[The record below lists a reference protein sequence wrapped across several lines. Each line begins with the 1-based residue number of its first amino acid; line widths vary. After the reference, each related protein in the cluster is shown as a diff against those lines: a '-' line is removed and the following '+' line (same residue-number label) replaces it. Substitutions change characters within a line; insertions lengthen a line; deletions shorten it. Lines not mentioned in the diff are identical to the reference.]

1 MKAST
6 KGRAVKTIDFT
17 RGNMAKNV
25 ACFALPLL
33 CANLVQLLY
42 SATDA
47 LFAGNVEGTAGIA
60 AIGASSL
67 AVMCMVSFLSG
78 FSVGSNVLVASKH
91 GAKDEE
97 GLRRVFGT
105 SILLALLLGALFCVV
120 GIACSDAL
128 VGLMAVPESV
138 HDDALSYLRIYFLA
152 LPFVALYDNVASCL
166 RGMGDSR
173 TPLYAQIIGGIINVA
188 LDAVALLV
196 LSLGIDGVA
205 WATFFSQ
212 GIAFLFAFLRARSML
227 KVRPAI
233 RSAMRPAADL
243 AMRQA
248 QELELQLAPRLA
260 TGAGIKPAARPST
273 QSATR
278 PATQLAVRPV
288 TQPATRPAAQS
299 AVQPAAKPA
308 APPAGQSAAQPAAK
322 PTIQSAVQPAAKP
335 TVQSSVQPATCLDKA
350 LICMDFA
357 IAKEI
362 FAVGFPVAI
371 QALCV
376 TLSNTLIQVAI
387 NATGETNVAAFTAYF
402 KIETLIYAPLVALG
416 QTATVLA
423 AQNVGAKYHWRV
435 HRGVRCCIAF
445 GAVFAVVV
453 AAVLLVFR
461 SSVVALFD
469 QNAEVVAA
477 GGLVVLISFPFYW
490 IYAFIEVYAGVCR
503 GIGRAKEATLIT
515 LFCFVAMRLMLLL
528 LVQHCGFGLA
538 GIAAIYPLTW
548 LIAAFFLG
556 FYYYVFA
563 HKELHPTPHGGCRE

>member
-1 MKAST
+1 
-6 KGRAVKTIDFT
+6 
-17 RGNMAKNV
+17 MAKNV
-25 ACFALPLL
+25 VCFALPLL

-78 FSVGSNVLVASKH
+78 FSVGSNVLVASKR

-105 SILLALLLGALFCVV
+105 SILLALLSGALFCVA
-120 GIACSDAL
+120 GIVCSDAL

-152 LPFVALYDNVASCL
+152 LPFIALYDNVTSCL

-196 LSLGIDGVA
+196 LDLGIDGVA

-227 KVRPAI
+227 KIRPVTQ
-233 RSAMRPAADL
+233 SAMRPAADF

-248 QELELQLAPRLA
+248 QEPELQLAPQLV
-260 TGAGIKPAARPST
+260 TGAGTKPAASLST
-273 QSATR
+273 QSATSS
-278 PATQLAVRPV
+278 AAQLAARPV
-288 TQPATRPAAQS
+288 TQPATRPAAQPAARPAAPS
-299 AVQPAAKPA
+299 AAKPA
-308 APPAGQSAAQPAAK
+308 APPAARL
-322 PTIQSAVQPAAKP
+322 AVQPAAKP

-435 HRGVRCCIAF
+435 PPRGSLLHRVRC
-445 GAVFAVVV
+445 G
-453 AAVLLVFR
+453 
-461 SSVVALFD
+461 
-469 QNAEVVAA
+469 
-477 GGLVVLISFPFYW
+477 
-490 IYAFIEVYAGVCR
+490 
-503 GIGRAKEATLIT
+503 
-515 LFCFVAMRLMLLL
+515 FCS
-528 LVQHCGFGLA
+528 C
-538 GIAAIYPLTW
+538 
-548 LIAAFFLG
+548 
-556 FYYYVFA
+556 
-563 HKELHPTPHGGCRE
+563 GGCRASCFPLFGHGVIRSEC

>member
-1 MKAST
+1 
-6 KGRAVKTIDFT
+6 
-17 RGNMAKNV
+17 MAKNV

-78 FSVGSNVLVASKH
+78 FSVGSNVLVASKR

-105 SILLALLLGALFCVV
+105 SILLALLSGALFCVA
-120 GIACSDAL
+120 GIVCSDAL

-152 LPFVALYDNVASCL
+152 LPFIALYDNVASCL

-173 TPLYAQIIGGIINVA
+173 TPLYAQIIGGIINIA

-196 LSLGIDGVA
+196 LDLGIDGVA

-227 KVRPAI
+227 KIRPVTQ
-233 RSAMRPAADL
+233 SAMRPAADL

-248 QELELQLAPRLA
+248 QEPELQLAPQLV
-260 TGAGIKPAARPST
+260 TGAGTK
-273 QSATR
+273 
-278 PATQLAVRPV
+278 
-288 TQPATRPAAQS
+288 
-299 AVQPAAKPA
+299 
-308 APPAGQSAAQPAAK
+308 
-322 PTIQSAVQPAAKP
+322 PAAKP
-335 TVQSSVQPATCLDKA
+335 TVQSAVQPAAPSAAKPAALPAARLAVRPAAKPAVQLAACLDKA

-435 HRGVRCCIAF
+435 HREVRCCIAF

-563 HKELHPTPHGGCRE
+563 HKELHPAPHGGCRE

>member
-1 MKAST
+1 M
-6 KGRAVKTIDFT
+6 VKTIDFT

-67 AVMCMVSFLSG
+67 AVTCVVSFLSG
-78 FSVGSNVLVASKH
+78 FSVGSNVLVASKR

-105 SILLALLLGALFCVV
+105 SVLLALLLGVLFCVV
-120 GIACSDAL
+120 GIACSDVL
-128 VGLMAVPESV
+128 VRLMAVPESV
-138 HDDALSYLRIYFLA
+138 HDRALSYLRIYFLA
-152 LPFVALYDNVASCL
+152 L
-166 RGMGDSR
+166 
-173 TPLYAQIIGGIINVA
+173 
-188 LDAVALLV
+188 LV
-196 LSLGIDGVA
+196 LGLGIDGVA

-212 GIAFLFAFLRARSML
+212 GIAFLFAFLRAKSML
-227 KVRPAI
+227 KVRSVIQPTTGL
-233 RSAMRPAADL
+233 AADL
-243 AMRQA
+243 AMRPA
-248 QELELQLAPRLA
+248 QEAESQLMPRSAMGTVTESAMRPARLA
-260 TGAGIKPAARPST
+260 TRPVTRLATRQEASPATKPAARPEVPP
-273 QSATR
+273 ATR
-278 PATQLAVRPV
+278 PATRPV
-288 TQPATRPAAQS
+288 IQS
-299 AVQPAAKPA
+299 VAKPA
-308 APPAGQSAAQPAAK
+308 VRLG
-322 PTIQSAVQPAAKP
+322 
-335 TVQSSVQPATCLDKA
+335 KA
-350 LICMDFA
+350 LTYMDFV

-362 FAVGFPVAI
+362 FTVGFPVAI

-376 TLSNTLIQVAI
+376 TLSNMVIQVAI

-402 KIETLIYAPLVALG
+402 KIEMLIYAPLVALG
-416 QTATVLA
+416 QTTTVLA

-445 GAVFAVVV
+445 GATFAVVS

-461 SSVVALFD
+461 FPVVALFD
-469 QNAEVVAA
+469 QNVEVVAA
-477 GGLVVLISFPFYW
+477 GGLVMLVSFPFYW

-515 LFCFVAMRLMLLL
+515 LLCFVVMRLILLL
-528 LVQHCGFGLA
+528 LVQHCGFGLV

-548 LIAAFFLG
+548 LLAAFFLG
-556 FYYYVFA
+556 FYYYAFA
-563 HKELHPTPHGGCRE
+563 HKELHPATHGGCRE

>member
-1 MKAST
+1 
-6 KGRAVKTIDFT
+6 
-17 RGNMAKNV
+17 MAKNV

-42 SATDA
+42 SATDV

-78 FSVGSNVLVASKH
+78 FSVGSNVLVASKR

-105 SILLALLLGALFCVV
+105 SILLALLSGALFCVA
-120 GIACSDAL
+120 GIVCSDAL

-152 LPFVALYDNVASCL
+152 LPFIALYDNVASCL

-173 TPLYAQIIGGIINVA
+173 TPLYAQIIGGIINIA

-196 LSLGIDGVA
+196 LDLGIDGVA

-227 KVRPAI
+227 KIRPVTQ
-233 RSAMRPAADL
+233 SAMRPAADL

-248 QELELQLAPRLA
+248 QEPELQLAPQLV
-260 TGAGIKPAARPST
+260 TGAGTKPAASLST
-273 QSATR
+273 QSATSS
-278 PATQLAVRPV
+278 AAQLAARPV
-288 TQPATRPAAQS
+288 TQPATRPAAPP
-299 AVQPAAKPA
+299 AAQPAARPAAPSAAKPA
-308 APPAGQSAAQPAAK
+308 APPAARL
-322 PTIQSAVQPAAKP
+322 AVQPAAKP

-548 LIAAFFLG
+548 LIGAFFLG

-563 HKELHPTPHGGCRE
+563 HKELHPAPHGGCRE

>member
-1 MKAST
+1 M
-6 KGRAVKTIDFT
+6 VKTIDFT

-67 AVMCMVSFLSG
+67 AVTCVVSFLSG
-78 FSVGSNVLVASKH
+78 FSVGSNVLVASKR

-105 SILLALLLGALFCVV
+105 SVLLALLLGVLFCVV
-120 GIACSDAL
+120 GIACSDVL
-128 VGLMAVPESV
+128 VRLMAVPESV
-138 HDDALSYLRIYFLA
+138 HDRALSYLRIYFLA
-152 LPFVALYDNVASCL
+152 LPFIALYDNVASCL
-166 RGMGDSR
+166 RGIGDSQ
-173 TPLYAQIIGGIINVA
+173 TPLYAQIVGGIVNVI

-196 LSLGIDGVA
+196 LGLGIDGVA

-212 GIAFLFAFLRARSML
+212 GIAFLFAFLRAKSML
-227 KVRPAI
+227 KVRSVIQPTTGL
-233 RSAMRPAADL
+233 AADL
-243 AMRQA
+243 AMRPA
-248 QELELQLAPRLA
+248 QEAESQLMPRSA
-260 TGAGIKPAARPST
+260 TGTVTESAMRPA
-273 QSATR
+273 QLATR
-278 PATQLAVRPV
+278 PVI
-288 TQPATRPAAQS
+288 QS
-299 AVQPAAKPA
+299 AAKPA
-308 APPAGQSAAQPAAK
+308 VRLG
-322 PTIQSAVQPAAKP
+322 
-335 TVQSSVQPATCLDKA
+335 KA
-350 LICMDFA
+350 LTCMDFV

-362 FAVGFPVAI
+362 FTVGFPVAI

-376 TLSNTLIQVAI
+376 TLSNMVIQVAI

-402 KIETLIYAPLVALG
+402 KIEMLIYAPLVALG
-416 QTATVLA
+416 QTTTVLA

-445 GAVFAVVV
+445 GATFAVVS

-461 SSVVALFD
+461 FSVVALFD
-469 QNAEVVAA
+469 QNVEVVAA
-477 GGLVVLISFPFYW
+477 GGLVMLVSFPFYW

-515 LFCFVAMRLMLLL
+515 LLCFVVMRLILLL
-528 LVQHCGFGLA
+528 LVQHCGFGLV

-548 LIAAFFLG
+548 LLAAFFLG
-556 FYYYVFA
+556 FYYYAFA
-563 HKELHPTPHGGCRE
+563 HKELHPATHGGCRE

>member
-1 MKAST
+1 M
-6 KGRAVKTIDFT
+6 VKTIDFT

-25 ACFALPLL
+25 VCFALPLL

-67 AVMCMVSFLSG
+67 AVTCVVSFLSG
-78 FSVGSNVLVASKH
+78 FSVGSNVLVASKR

-105 SILLALLLGALFCVV
+105 SVLLALLLGVLFCIV
-120 GIACSDAL
+120 GIACSDVL
-128 VGLMAVPESV
+128 VRLMAVPESV
-138 HDDALSYLRIYFLA
+138 HDRALSYLRIYFLA
-152 LPFVALYDNVASCL
+152 LPFIALYDNVASCL
-166 RGMGDSR
+166 RGIGDSQ
-173 TPLYAQIIGGIINVA
+173 TPLYAQIVGGIVNVI

-196 LSLGIDGVA
+196 LGLGIDGVA

-212 GIAFLFAFLRARSML
+212 GIAFLFAFLRAKSML
-227 KVRPAI
+227 KVCSVIQPTTGL
-233 RSAMRPAADL
+233 AADL
-243 AMRQA
+243 AMRPA
-248 QELELQLAPRLA
+248 QEAESQLMPRSA
-260 TGAGIKPAARPST
+260 TGTVTESAMRPA
-273 QSATR
+273 QLATR
-278 PATQLAVRPV
+278 PVI
-288 TQPATRPAAQS
+288 QS
-299 AVQPAAKPA
+299 AAKPA
-308 APPAGQSAAQPAAK
+308 VRLG
-322 PTIQSAVQPAAKP
+322 
-335 TVQSSVQPATCLDKA
+335 KA
-350 LICMDFA
+350 LICMDFV

-362 FAVGFPVAI
+362 FTVGFPVAI

-376 TLSNTLIQVAI
+376 TLSNMVIQVAI

-402 KIETLIYAPLVALG
+402 KIEMLIYAPLVALG
-416 QTATVLA
+416 QTTTVLA

-445 GAVFAVVV
+445 GATFAVVS

-461 SSVVALFD
+461 FSVVALFD
-469 QNAEVVAA
+469 QNVEVVAA
-477 GGLVVLISFPFYW
+477 GGLVMLVSFPFYW

-515 LFCFVAMRLMLLL
+515 LLCFVVMRLILLL
-528 LVQHCGFGLA
+528 LVQHCGFGLV

-548 LIAAFFLG
+548 LLAAFFLG
-556 FYYYVFA
+556 FYYYAFA
-563 HKELHPTPHGGCRE
+563 HKELHPATHGGCRE

>member
-1 MKAST
+1 
-6 KGRAVKTIDFT
+6 
-17 RGNMAKNV
+17 MAKNV

-47 LFAGNVEGTAGIA
+47 LFAGNVEGTAGIT

-67 AVMCMVSFLSG
+67 AVTCVVSFLSG

-105 SILLALLLGALFCVV
+105 SLLLALLLGALFCVA
-120 GIACSDAL
+120 GIVCSDVL
-128 VGLMAVPESV
+128 MGLMAVPESV
-138 HDDALSYLRIYFLA
+138 HDRALSYLRIYFLA
-152 LPFVALYDNVASCL
+152 LPFIALYDNVASCL
-166 RGMGDSR
+166 RGIGDSR
-173 TPLYAQIIGGIINVA
+173 TPLYAQIVGGIVNVI

-196 LSLGIDGVA
+196 LDLGIDGVA

-212 GIAFLFAFLRARSML
+212 GIAFLFAFLRAKSML
-227 KVRPAI
+227 KVRPVI

-248 QELELQLAPRLA
+248 QEPELQLAPQLV
-260 TGAGIKPAARPST
+260 TGAGTKPAASLST

-278 PATQLAVRPV
+278 SAAQLAARPV
-288 TQPATRPAAQS
+288 TQPATRPAAPP
-299 AVQPAAKPA
+299 AAQPAARPAAPSAAKPA
-308 APPAGQSAAQPAAK
+308 APPAARL
-322 PTIQSAVQPAAKP
+322 AVQPAAKP

-563 HKELHPTPHGGCRE
+563 HKELHPAPHGGCRE

>member
-1 MKAST
+1 
-6 KGRAVKTIDFT
+6 
-17 RGNMAKNV
+17 MAKNV

-67 AVMCMVSFLSG
+67 AVTCVVSFLSG
-78 FSVGSNVLVASKH
+78 FSVGSNVLVASKR

-105 SILLALLLGALFCVV
+105 SVLLALLLGVLFCVV
-120 GIACSDAL
+120 GIACSDVL

-138 HDDALSYLRIYFLA
+138 HDRALSYLRIYFLA
-152 LPFVALYDNVASCL
+152 LPFIALYDNVASCL
-166 RGMGDSR
+166 RGIGDSQ
-173 TPLYAQIIGGIINVA
+173 TPLYAQIVGGIVNVI

-196 LSLGIDGVA
+196 LGLGIDGVA

-212 GIAFLFAFLRARSML
+212 GIAFLFAFLRAKSML
-227 KVRPAI
+227 KVRSVIQPTTGL
-233 RSAMRPAADL
+233 AADL
-243 AMRQA
+243 AMRPA
-248 QELELQLAPRLA
+248 QEAESQLMPRSATGTVTESAMRPAQLA
-260 TGAGIKPAARPST
+260 T
-273 QSATR
+273 
-278 PATQLAVRPV
+278 RPV
-288 TQPATRPAAQS
+288 TQLATRPVIQS
-299 AVQPAAKPA
+299 AAKPA
-308 APPAGQSAAQPAAK
+308 VRLG
-322 PTIQSAVQPAAKP
+322 
-335 TVQSSVQPATCLDKA
+335 KA
-350 LICMDFA
+350 LTCMDFV

-362 FAVGFPVAI
+362 FTVGFPVAI

-376 TLSNTLIQVAI
+376 TLSNMVIQVAI

-402 KIETLIYAPLVALG
+402 KIEMLIYAPLVALG
-416 QTATVLA
+416 QTTTVLA

-445 GAVFAVVV
+445 GATFAVVS
-453 AAVLLVFR
+453 AAVLLAFR
-461 SSVVALFD
+461 FSVVALFD
-469 QNAEVVAA
+469 QNVEVVAA
-477 GGLVVLISFPFYW
+477 GGLVMLVSFPFYW

-515 LFCFVAMRLMLLL
+515 LLCFVVMRLILLL
-528 LVQHCGFGLA
+528 LVQHCGFGLV

-548 LIAAFFLG
+548 LLAAFFLG
-556 FYYYVFA
+556 FYYYAFA
-563 HKELHPTPHGGCRE
+563 HKELHPATHGGCRE

>member
-1 MKAST
+1 
-6 KGRAVKTIDFT
+6 
-17 RGNMAKNV
+17 MAKNV

-78 FSVGSNVLVASKH
+78 FSVGSNVLVASKR

-105 SILLALLLGALFCVV
+105 SVLLALLLGALFCVA
-120 GIACSDAL
+120 GIVCSDAL

-227 KVRPAI
+227 KVRPVI

-248 QELELQLAPRLA
+248 QEPELQLAPQLV
-260 TGAGIKPAARPST
+260 TGAGTKPAASLST
-273 QSATR
+273 QSATSS
-278 PATQLAVRPV
+278 AAQLAARPV
-288 TQPATRPAAQS
+288 TQPATRPAAPP
-299 AVQPAAKPA
+299 AVQPAARPAAPSAAKPA
-308 APPAGQSAAQPAAK
+308 APLAARL
-322 PTIQSAVQPAAKP
+322 AVQPAAKP

-538 GIAAIYPLTW
+538 GIAAIYPPTW

-563 HKELHPTPHGGCRE
+563 HKELHPAPHGGCRE

>member
-1 MKAST
+1 
-6 KGRAVKTIDFT
+6 
-17 RGNMAKNV
+17 MAKNV

-67 AVMCMVSFLSG
+67 AVTCVVSFLSG

-105 SILLALLLGALFCVV
+105 SLLLALLLGALFCVA
-120 GIACSDAL
+120 GIVCSDVL
-128 VGLMAVPESV
+128 MGLMAVPESV
-138 HDDALSYLRIYFLA
+138 HDRALSYLRIYFLA
-152 LPFVALYDNVASCL
+152 LPFIALYDNVASCL

-188 LDAVALLV
+188 LDAVALLI

-227 KVRPAI
+227 KVRPVI

-248 QELELQLAPRLA
+248 QEPELQLAPQLV
-260 TGAGIKPAARPST
+260 TGAGTKPAASLST
-273 QSATR
+273 QSATSS
-278 PATQLAVRPV
+278 AAQLAARPV
-288 TQPATRPAAQS
+288 T
-299 AVQPAAKPA
+299 
-308 APPAGQSAAQPAAK
+308 
-322 PTIQSAVQPAAKP
+322 QPAAKP

-563 HKELHPTPHGGCRE
+563 HKELHPAPHGGCRE

>member
-1 MKAST
+1 
-6 KGRAVKTIDFT
+6 
-17 RGNMAKNV
+17 MAKNV

-67 AVMCMVSFLSG
+67 AVTCVVSFLSG

-105 SILLALLLGALFCVV
+105 SVFLALLMGALFCVV
-120 GIACSDAL
+120 GIVCSDAL

-138 HDDALSYLRIYFLA
+138 HDRALSYLRIYFLA
-152 LPFVALYDNVASCL
+152 LPFIALYDNVASCL
-166 RGMGDSR
+166 RGIGDSR
-173 TPLYAQIIGGIINVA
+173 TPLYAQIVGGIVNVT

-196 LSLGIDGVA
+196 LGLGIDGVA

-212 GIAFLFAFLRARSML
+212 GVAFLFAFLRAKSML
-227 KVRPAI
+227 KG
-233 RSAMRPAADL
+233 RSAIQPTTGLAADL
-243 AMRQA
+243 AMRPS
-248 QELELQLAPRLA
+248 QESESQLTSRSA
-260 TGAGIKPAARPST
+260 TGAAAQPETGPAN
-273 QSATR
+273 
-278 PATQLAVRPV
+278 
-288 TQPATRPAAQS
+288 QPATRPANQLATEPEAQPATGPVAQLATRPVTQS
-299 AVQPAAKPA
+299 AARP
-308 APPAGQSAAQPAAK
+308 AAQPAAR
-322 PTIQSAVQPAAKP
+322 
-335 TVQSSVQPATCLDKA
+335 LGKA

-362 FAVGFPVAI
+362 FTVGFPVAI

-376 TLSNTLIQVAI
+376 TLSNMLIQVAI

-416 QTATVLA
+416 QTTTVLA

-435 HRGVRCCIAF
+435 HRGVRCCIAL
-445 GAVFAVVV
+445 GVAFAVV
-453 AAVLLVFR
+453 AAIAFLAFR
-461 SSVVALFD
+461 FSVVTLFD

-477 GGLVVLISFPFYW
+477 GGLVVLVSFPFYW
-490 IYAFIEVYAGVCR
+490 IYTFIEVYAGVCR
-503 GIGRAKEATLIT
+503 GIGKAKEATLIT

-528 LVQHCGFGLA
+528 LVQHCGLGLV

-548 LIAAFFLG
+548 LFAAFFLG
-556 FYYYVFA
+556 FYYYAFA
-563 HKELHPTPHGGCRE
+563 HKELHPAPHGGCRE

>member
-1 MKAST
+1 M
-6 KGRAVKTIDFT
+6 VKTIDFT

-67 AVMCMVSFLSG
+67 AVTCVVSFLSG
-78 FSVGSNVLVASKH
+78 FSVGSNVLVASKR

-105 SILLALLLGALFCVV
+105 SVLLALLLGVLFCVV
-120 GIACSDAL
+120 GIACSDVL
-128 VGLMAVPESV
+128 VRLMAVPESV
-138 HDDALSYLRIYFLA
+138 HDRALSYLRIYFLA
-152 LPFVALYDNVASCL
+152 LPFIALYDNVASCL
-166 RGMGDSR
+166 RGIGDSQ
-173 TPLYAQIIGGIINVA
+173 TPLYAQIVGGIVNVI

-196 LSLGIDGVA
+196 LGLGIDGVA

-212 GIAFLFAFLRARSML
+212 GIAFLFAFLRAKSML
-227 KVRPAI
+227 KVRPVI
-233 RSAMRPAADL
+233 RSAMRPAADFT
-243 AMRQA
+243 MRQA
-248 QELELQLAPRLA
+248 QEPESQLAPRLV
-260 TGAGIKPAARPST
+260 TGAGTKPATSPST

-278 PATQLAVRPV
+278 PAAQLAARPV
-288 TQPATRPAAQS
+288 TQPA
-299 AVQPAAKPA
+299 AKPA
-308 APPAGQSAAQPAAK
+308 VPPAAQSAAQPAAK
-322 PTIQSAVQPAAKP
+322 PTVQSA
-335 TVQSSVQPATCLDKA
+335 VQPATCLDKA
-350 LICMDFA
+350 LIYMDFA

-376 TLSNTLIQVAI
+376 TLSNMLIQVVI

-435 HRGVRCCIAF
+435 HRGVRCCIAC
-445 GAVFAVVV
+445 GAVFAVVA

-477 GGLVVLISFPFYW
+477 GGMVVLISFPFYW

-503 GIGRAKEATLIT
+503 SIGRAKEATLIT
-515 LFCFVAMRLMLLL
+515 LFCFVVMRLMLLL

-563 HKELHPTPHGGCRE
+563 HKELHPAPHGGCRE

>member
-1 MKAST
+1 
-6 KGRAVKTIDFT
+6 
-17 RGNMAKNV
+17 MAKNV

-67 AVMCMVSFLSG
+67 AVTCVVSFLSG

-105 SILLALLLGALFCVV
+105 SVLLALLLGSLFCVV
-120 GIACSDAL
+120 GIVCSDAL

-138 HDDALSYLRIYFLA
+138 HDRALSYLRIYFLA
-152 LPFVALYDNVASCL
+152 LPFIALYDNVASCL
-166 RGMGDSR
+166 RGIGDSR
-173 TPLYAQIIGGIINVA
+173 TPLYAQIVGGIVNVT

-196 LSLGIDGVA
+196 LGLGIDGVA

-212 GIAFLFAFLRARSML
+212 GVAFLFAFLRAKSML
-227 KVRPAI
+227 KG
-233 RSAMRPAADL
+233 RSAIQPTTGLAADL
-243 AMRQA
+243 AMRPS
-248 QELELQLAPRLA
+248 QESESQLTSRSA
-260 TGAGIKPAARPST
+260 TGAAAQPET
-273 QSATR
+273 MPATR
-278 PATQLAVRPV
+278 PAT
-288 TQPATRPAAQS
+288 
-299 AVQPAAKPA
+299 KP
-308 APPAGQSAAQPAAK
+308 AAQPAAR
-322 PTIQSAVQPAAKP
+322 
-335 TVQSSVQPATCLDKA
+335 LGKA

-362 FAVGFPVAI
+362 FTVGFPVAI

-376 TLSNTLIQVAI
+376 TLSNMLIQVAI

-402 KIETLIYAPLVALG
+402 KIETFIYAPLVALG
-416 QTATVLA
+416 QTTTVLA
-423 AQNVGAKYHWRV
+423 AQNVGAKYHWQV
-435 HRGVRCCIAF
+435 HRGVRCCIAL
-445 GAVFAVVV
+445 GVAFAVV
-453 AAVLLVFR
+453 AAVALLAFR
-461 SSVVALFD
+461 FSVVALFD

-477 GGLVVLISFPFYW
+477 GGLVVLVSFPFYW
-490 IYAFIEVYAGVCR
+490 IYTFIEVYAGVCR
-503 GIGRAKEATLIT
+503 GIGKAKEATLIT

-528 LVQHCGFGLA
+528 LVQHCGLGLV

-548 LIAAFFLG
+548 LFAAFFLG
-556 FYYYVFA
+556 FYYYAFA
-563 HKELHPTPHGGCRE
+563 HKELHPAPHGGCRE

>member
-1 MKAST
+1 MT
-6 KGRAVKTIDFT
+6 
-17 RGNMAKNV
+17 KNV

-42 SATDA
+42 SAADA

-67 AVMCMVSFLSG
+67 AVTCMVSFLSG
-78 FSVGSNVLVASKH
+78 FSVGSNVLVASKR
-91 GAKDEE
+91 GARDEE

-105 SILLALLLGALFCVV
+105 SVLLALLLGALFCVA
-120 GIACSDAL
+120 GIVCSDAL

-166 RGMGDSR
+166 RGIGDSR

-196 LSLGIDGVA
+196 LDLGIDGVA
-205 WATFFSQ
+205 WATFLSQ

-227 KVRPAI
+227 KLRPAI
-233 RSAMRPAADL
+233 QP
-243 AMRQA
+243 
-248 QELELQLAPRLA
+248 APRLEAQPAPRPA
-260 TGAGIKPAARPST
+260 TQPATS
-273 QSATR
+273 
-278 PATQLAVRPV
+278 PATQLAPC
-288 TQPATRPAAQS
+288 S
-299 AVQPAAKPA
+299 
-308 APPAGQSAAQPAAK
+308 G
-322 PTIQSAVQPAAKP
+322 
-335 TVQSSVQPATCLDKA
+335 KA

-362 FAVGFPVAI
+362 FVVGFPVAI

-387 NATGETNVAAFTAYF
+387 NAAGETNVAAFTAYF

-435 HRGVRCCIAF
+435 HRGVRCCIAC
-445 GAVFAVVV
+445 GAAFAVVA

-461 SSVVALFD
+461 SSAVALFD

-477 GGLVVLISFPFYW
+477 GGLVMLISFPFYW

-515 LFCFVAMRLMLLL
+515 LFCFVAMRLVLLL
-528 LVQHCGFGLA
+528 LVQHCGLA
-538 GIAAIYPLTW
+538 LEGIAAIYPLTW
-548 LIAAFFLG
+548 LLAAFFLG

-563 HKELHPTPHGGCRE
+563 HKELHPAPH

>member
-1 MKAST
+1 
-6 KGRAVKTIDFT
+6 
-17 RGNMAKNV
+17 MAKNV

-67 AVMCMVSFLSG
+67 AVTCVVSFLSG

-105 SILLALLLGALFCVV
+105 SVFLALLMGALFCVV
-120 GIACSDAL
+120 GIVCSDAL

-138 HDDALSYLRIYFLA
+138 HDRALSYLRIYFLA
-152 LPFVALYDNVASCL
+152 LPFIALYDNVASCL
-166 RGMGDSR
+166 RGIGDSR
-173 TPLYAQIIGGIINVA
+173 TPLYAQIVGGIVNVT

-196 LSLGIDGVA
+196 LGLGIDGVA

-212 GIAFLFAFLRARSML
+212 GVAFLFAFLRAKSML
-227 KVRPAI
+227 KG
-233 RSAMRPAADL
+233 RSAIQPTTGLAADL
-243 AMRQA
+243 ATLTA
-248 QELELQLAPRLA
+248 QESESRLTSRSA
-260 TGAGIKPAARPST
+260 TGAAAQPETGPAN
-273 QSATR
+273 
-278 PATQLAVRPV
+278 
-288 TQPATRPAAQS
+288 QPATRPAAQLATRS
-299 AVQPAAKPA
+299 VTQSAAKPA
-308 APPAGQSAAQPAAK
+308 AQPAAR
-322 PTIQSAVQPAAKP
+322 
-335 TVQSSVQPATCLDKA
+335 LGKA

-362 FAVGFPVAI
+362 FTVGFPVAI

-376 TLSNTLIQVAI
+376 TLSNMLIQVAI

-416 QTATVLA
+416 QTTTVLA

-435 HRGVRCCIAF
+435 HRGVRCCIAL
-445 GAVFAVVV
+445 GVAFAVV
-453 AAVLLVFR
+453 AAVALLAFR
-461 SSVVALFD
+461 FSVVALFD

-477 GGLVVLISFPFYW
+477 GGLVMSVSFPFYW

-503 GIGRAKEATLIT
+503 GIGKAKEATLIT

-528 LVQHCGFGLA
+528 LVQHCGLGLV

-548 LIAAFFLG
+548 LFAAFFLG
-556 FYYYVFA
+556 FYYYAFA
-563 HKELHPTPHGGCRE
+563 HKELHPAPHGGC

>member
-1 MKAST
+1 
-6 KGRAVKTIDFT
+6 
-17 RGNMAKNV
+17 
-25 ACFALPLL
+25 
-33 CANLVQLLY
+33 
-42 SATDA
+42 
-47 LFAGNVEGTAGIA
+47 
-60 AIGASSL
+60 
-67 AVMCMVSFLSG
+67 
-78 FSVGSNVLVASKH
+78 
-91 GAKDEE
+91 
-97 GLRRVFGT
+97 
-105 SILLALLLGALFCVV
+105 
-120 GIACSDAL
+120 
-128 VGLMAVPESV
+128 MAVPESV

-173 TPLYAQIIGGIINVA
+173 TPLYAQIIGGIINVV

-227 KVRPAI
+227 KVCPVI
-233 RSAMRPAADL
+233 RSAMRPAADFT
-243 AMRQA
+243 MRQA
-248 QELELQLAPRLA
+248 QEPESQLAPRLV
-260 TGAGIKPAARPST
+260 TGAGTKPATSPST

-278 PATQLAVRPV
+278 PAAQLAARPV
-288 TQPATRPAAQS
+288 T
-299 AVQPAAKPA
+299 
-308 APPAGQSAAQPAAK
+308 
-322 PTIQSAVQPAAKP
+322 QPAAKP
-335 TVQSSVQPATCLDKA
+335 TVQSAVQPATCLDKA
-350 LICMDFA
+350 LICVDFA
-357 IAKEI
+357 IAKEV

-387 NATGETNVAAFTAYF
+387 NATGETNVAAFTAYS

-435 HRGVRCCIAF
+435 HRGVRCCIAC
-445 GAVFAVVV
+445 GAVFAVVA

-461 SSVVALFD
+461 SSVVALLD

-477 GGLVVLISFPFYW
+477 GGMVVLISFPFYW
-490 IYAFIEVYAGVCR
+490 IYAFIEVYAGVCL

-563 HKELHPTPHGGCRE
+563 HKELHSAPHGGCRE

>member
-1 MKAST
+1 MT
-6 KGRAVKTIDFT
+6 
-17 RGNMAKNV
+17 KNV
-25 ACFALPLL
+25 ARFALPLL
-33 CANLVQLLY
+33 CANLVQLMY
-42 SATDA
+42 SAADA

-67 AVMCMVSFLSG
+67 AVTCMVSFLSG
-78 FSVGSNVLVASKH
+78 FSVGSNVLVASKR
-91 GAKDEE
+91 GARDEE
-97 GLRRVFGT
+97 GLRLVFGT
-105 SILLALLLGALFCVV
+105 SILLALLLGALFCVA
-120 GIACSDAL
+120 GIVCSDAL

-173 TPLYAQIIGGIINVA
+173 TPLYAQIIGGIINVV

-227 KVRPAI
+227 KVRPVI
-233 RSAMRPAADL
+233 RSAMRPAADFT
-243 AMRQA
+243 MRQA
-248 QELELQLAPRLA
+248 QEPESQLAPRLV
-260 TGAGIKPAARPST
+260 TGAGTKPATSPST
-273 QSATR
+273 QST
-278 PATQLAVRPV
+278 
-288 TQPATRPAAQS
+288 TRPAAQL
-299 AVQPAAKPA
+299 AA
-308 APPAGQSAAQPAAK
+308 
-322 PTIQSAVQPAAKP
+322 QPAAKP
-335 TVQSSVQPATCLDKA
+335 TVQSAVQPATCLGKA
-350 LICMDFA
+350 LICVDFA
-357 IAKEI
+357 IAKEV

-445 GAVFAVVV
+445 GATFAVVS

-461 SSVVALFD
+461 FSVVALFD
-469 QNAEVVAA
+469 QNVEVVAA
-477 GGLVVLISFPFYW
+477 GGLVMLVSFPFYW

-515 LFCFVAMRLMLLL
+515 LLCFVVMRLILLL
-528 LVQHCGFGLA
+528 LVQHCGFGLV

-548 LIAAFFLG
+548 LLAAFFLG
-556 FYYYVFA
+556 FYYYAFA
-563 HKELHPTPHGGCRE
+563 HKELHPATHGGCRE

>member
-1 MKAST
+1 M
-6 KGRAVKTIDFT
+6 VKTIDFT

-67 AVMCMVSFLSG
+67 AVTCVVSFLSG
-78 FSVGSNVLVASKH
+78 FSVGSNVLVASKR

-105 SILLALLLGALFCVV
+105 SVLLALLLGVLFCVV
-120 GIACSDAL
+120 GIACSDVL
-128 VGLMAVPESV
+128 VRLMAVPESV
-138 HDDALSYLRIYFLA
+138 HDRALSYLRIYFLA
-152 LPFVALYDNVASCL
+152 LPFIALYDNVASCL
-166 RGMGDSR
+166 RGIGDSQ
-173 TPLYAQIIGGIINVA
+173 TPLYAQIVGGIVNVI

-196 LSLGIDGVA
+196 LGLGIDGVA

-212 GIAFLFAFLRARSML
+212 GIAFLFAFLRAKSML
-227 KVRPAI
+227 K
-233 RSAMRPAADL
+233 
-243 AMRQA
+243 
-248 QELELQLAPRLA
+248 
-260 TGAGIKPAARPST
+260 AR
-273 QSATR
+273 SATR
-278 PATQLAVRPV
+278 PATRPV
-288 TQPATRPAAQS
+288 VQS
-299 AVQPAAKPA
+299 AAKPA
-308 APPAGQSAAQPAAK
+308 VRLG
-322 PTIQSAVQPAAKP
+322 
-335 TVQSSVQPATCLDKA
+335 KA
-350 LICMDFA
+350 LTCMDFA

-362 FAVGFPVAI
+362 FTVGFPVAI

-376 TLSNTLIQVAI
+376 TLSNMVIQVAI

-402 KIETLIYAPLVALG
+402 KIEMLIYAPLVALG
-416 QTATVLA
+416 QTTTVLA

-445 GAVFAVVV
+445 GATFAVVS

-461 SSVVALFD
+461 FSVVALFD
-469 QNAEVVAA
+469 QNVEVVAA
-477 GGLVVLISFPFYW
+477 GGLVMLVSFPFYW

-515 LFCFVAMRLMLLL
+515 LLCFVVMRLILLL
-528 LVQHCGFGLA
+528 LVQHCGFGLV

-548 LIAAFFLG
+548 LLAAFFLG
-556 FYYYVFA
+556 FYYYAFA
-563 HKELHPTPHGGCRE
+563 HKELHPATHGGCRE

>member
-1 MKAST
+1 M
-6 KGRAVKTIDFT
+6 VKTIDFT

-67 AVMCMVSFLSG
+67 AVTCVVSFLSG
-78 FSVGSNVLVASKH
+78 FSVGSNVLVASKR

-97 GLRRVFGT
+97 GLRRVFG
-105 SILLALLLGALFCVV
+105 SSVLLALLLGVLFCVV
-120 GIACSDAL
+120 GIACSDVL
-128 VGLMAVPESV
+128 VRLMAVPESV
-138 HDDALSYLRIYFLA
+138 HDRALSYLRIYFLA
-152 LPFVALYDNVASCL
+152 LPFIALYDNVASCL
-166 RGMGDSR
+166 RGIGDSQ
-173 TPLYAQIIGGIINVA
+173 TPLYAQIVGGIVNVI

-196 LSLGIDGVA
+196 LGLGIDGVA

-212 GIAFLFAFLRARSML
+212 GIAFLFAFLRAKSML
-227 KVRPAI
+227 KVRPVI
-233 RSAMRPAADL
+233 RSAMRPAADFT
-243 AMRQA
+243 MRQA
-248 QELELQLAPRLA
+248 QEPESQLAPRLV
-260 TGAGIKPAARPST
+260 TGAGTKPATSPST

-278 PATQLAVRPV
+278 PAAQLAARPV
-288 TQPATRPAAQS
+288 TQPA
-299 AVQPAAKPA
+299 AKPA
-308 APPAGQSAAQPAAK
+308 VPPAAQSAAQPAAK
-322 PTIQSAVQPAAKP
+322 PTVQSA
-335 TVQSSVQPATCLDKA
+335 VQPATCLDKA
-350 LICMDFA
+350 LIYMDFA

-376 TLSNTLIQVAI
+376 TLSNMLIQVVI

-435 HRGVRCCIAF
+435 HRGARCCIAC
-445 GAVFAVVV
+445 GAVFAVVA

-477 GGLVVLISFPFYW
+477 GGMVVLISFPFYW

-556 FYYYVFA
+556 LYYYVFA
-563 HKELHPTPHGGCRE
+563 HKELHPAPHGGCRE

>member
-1 MKAST
+1 
-6 KGRAVKTIDFT
+6 
-17 RGNMAKNV
+17 MAKNV

-152 LPFVALYDNVASCL
+152 LPFIALYDNVASCL

-196 LSLGIDGVA
+196 LDLGIDGVA

-227 KVRPAI
+227 KIRPVTQ
-233 RSAMRPAADL
+233 SAMRPAADF

-248 QELELQLAPRLA
+248 QEPELQLAPQLV
-260 TGAGIKPAARPST
+260 TGAGTKPAASLST
-273 QSATR
+273 QSATSS
-278 PATQLAVRPV
+278 AAQLAARPV
-288 TQPATRPAAQS
+288 TQPATRPAAP
-299 AVQPAAKPA
+299 PAA
-308 APPAGQSAAQPAAK
+308 
-322 PTIQSAVQPAAKP
+322 QPAAKP

-423 AQNVGAKYHWRV
+423 AQNVGAKYHRRV

-538 GIAAIYPLTW
+538 GIAAIYPPTW

-563 HKELHPTPHGGCRE
+563 HKELHPAPHGGCRE

>member
-1 MKAST
+1 MT
-6 KGRAVKTIDFT
+6 
-17 RGNMAKNV
+17 KNV
-25 ACFALPLL
+25 ARFALPLL
-33 CANLVQLLY
+33 CANLVQLMY
-42 SATDA
+42 SAADA

-67 AVMCMVSFLSG
+67 AVTCMVSFLSG
-78 FSVGSNVLVASKH
+78 FSVGSNVLVASKR
-91 GAKDEE
+91 GARDEE
-97 GLRRVFGT
+97 GLRLVFGT

-152 LPFVALYDNVASCL
+152 LPFVALYDNIASCL

-227 KVRPAI
+227 KVRPVI
-233 RSAMRPAADL
+233 QSAMRPAADFT
-243 AMRQA
+243 MRQA
-248 QELELQLAPRLA
+248 QEPESQLAPRLA
-260 TGAGIKPAARPST
+260 TGAGTKPAARPST

-288 TQPATRPAAQS
+288 TQPATRPTAQS

-322 PTIQSAVQPAAKP
+322 PTVQSAVQPAAKP
-335 TVQSSVQPATCLDKA
+335 AVKLAACLDKA

-563 HKELHPTPHGGCRE
+563 HKELHPAPHGSCRE

>member
-1 MKAST
+1 M
-6 KGRAVKTIDFT
+6 VKTIDFT

-67 AVMCMVSFLSG
+67 AVTCVVSFLSG
-78 FSVGSNVLVASKH
+78 FSVGSNVLVASKR

-97 GLRRVFGT
+97 GLRRVFG
-105 SILLALLLGALFCVV
+105 SSVLLALLLGVLFCVV
-120 GIACSDAL
+120 GIACSDVL
-128 VGLMAVPESV
+128 VRLMAVPESV
-138 HDDALSYLRIYFLA
+138 HDRALSYLRIYFLA
-152 LPFVALYDNVASCL
+152 LPFIALYDNVASCL
-166 RGMGDSR
+166 RGIGDSQ
-173 TPLYAQIIGGIINVA
+173 TPLYAQIVGGIVNVI

-196 LSLGIDGVA
+196 LGLGIDGVA

-212 GIAFLFAFLRARSML
+212 GIAFLFAFLRAKSML
-227 KVRPAI
+227 KVRPVI
-233 RSAMRPAADL
+233 RSAMRPAADFT
-243 AMRQA
+243 MRQA
-248 QELELQLAPRLA
+248 QEPESQLAPRLV
-260 TGAGIKPAARPST
+260 TGAGTKPATSPST

-278 PATQLAVRPV
+278 PAAQLAARPV
-288 TQPATRPAAQS
+288 TQPA
-299 AVQPAAKPA
+299 AKPA
-308 APPAGQSAAQPAAK
+308 VPPAAQSAAQPAAK
-322 PTIQSAVQPAAKP
+322 PTVQSA
-335 TVQSSVQPATCLDKA
+335 VQPATCLDKA
-350 LICMDFA
+350 LIYMDFA

-376 TLSNTLIQVAI
+376 TLSNMLIQVVI

-435 HRGVRCCIAF
+435 HRGVRCCTAC
-445 GAVFAVVV
+445 GAVFAVVA

-477 GGLVVLISFPFYW
+477 GGMVVLISFPFYW

-515 LFCFVAMRLMLLL
+515 LFCFVVMRLMLLL

-563 HKELHPTPHGGCRE
+563 HKELHPAPHGGCRE

>member
-1 MKAST
+1 
-6 KGRAVKTIDFT
+6 
-17 RGNMAKNV
+17 MAKNV

-299 AVQPAAKPA
+299 AVQPAAPPAARPAAPSAAKPA
-308 APPAGQSAAQPAAK
+308 ALPAARL
-322 PTIQSAVQPAAKP
+322 AVQPAAKP
-335 TVQSSVQPATCLDKA
+335 AVKLAACLDKA

-423 AQNVGAKYHWRV
+423 AQNVGAKYHRRV

-563 HKELHPTPHGGCRE
+563 HKELHPAPHGGCRE

>member
-1 MKAST
+1 
-6 KGRAVKTIDFT
+6 
-17 RGNMAKNV
+17 MAKNV

-67 AVMCMVSFLSG
+67 AVTCVVSFLSG

-105 SILLALLLGALFCVV
+105 SVFLALLMGALFCVV
-120 GIACSDAL
+120 GIVCSDAL

-138 HDDALSYLRIYFLA
+138 HDRALSYLRIYFLA
-152 LPFVALYDNVASCL
+152 LPFIALYDNVASCL
-166 RGMGDSR
+166 RGIGDSR
-173 TPLYAQIIGGIINVA
+173 TPLYAQIVGGIVNVV

-196 LSLGIDGVA
+196 LGLGIDGVA

-212 GIAFLFAFLRARSML
+212 GVAFLFAFLRAKSML
-227 KVRPAI
+227 KG
-233 RSAMRPAADL
+233 RSAIQPTTGLAADL
-243 AMRQA
+243 AMRPSQESESQLTSRSAMGAAA
-248 QELELQLAPRLA
+248 QPE
-260 TGAGIKPAARPST
+260 TGSANQP
-273 QSATR
+273 ATR
-278 PATQLAVRPV
+278 PANQLATEPEAQPATGPV
-288 TQPATRPAAQS
+288 AQLETMPATRPATRPAAQLATRPVTQS
-299 AVQPAAKPA
+299 AAKPA
-308 APPAGQSAAQPAAK
+308 AQPA
-322 PTIQSAVQPAAKP
+322 VR
-335 TVQSSVQPATCLDKA
+335 LGKA
-350 LICMDFA
+350 PICMDFA

-362 FAVGFPVAI
+362 FTVGFPVAI

-376 TLSNTLIQVAI
+376 TLSNMLIQVAI

-416 QTATVLA
+416 QTTTVLA

-435 HRGVRCCIAF
+435 HRGVRCCIAL
-445 GAVFAVVV
+445 GVAFAVV
-453 AAVLLVFR
+453 AAVALLAFR
-461 SSVVALFD
+461 FSVVALFD

-477 GGLVVLISFPFYW
+477 GGLVVLVSFPFYW
-490 IYAFIEVYAGVCR
+490 IYTFIEVYAGVCR
-503 GIGRAKEATLIT
+503 GIGKAKEATLIT

-528 LVQHCGFGLA
+528 LVQHCGLGLV

-548 LIAAFFLG
+548 LFAAFFLG
-556 FYYYVFA
+556 FYYYAFA
-563 HKELHPTPHGGCRE
+563 HKELHPAPHGGCRE

>member
-1 MKAST
+1 
-6 KGRAVKTIDFT
+6 
-17 RGNMAKNV
+17 MAKNV
-25 ACFALPLL
+25 VCFALPLL

-67 AVMCMVSFLSG
+67 AVMCVVSFLSG
-78 FSVGSNVLVASKH
+78 FSVGSNVLVASKR

-105 SILLALLLGALFCVV
+105 SVFLALLLGALFCVV
-120 GIACSDAL
+120 GIACSDVL

-138 HDDALSYLRIYFLA
+138 HNRALSYLRIYFLA
-152 LPFVALYDNVASCL
+152 LPFIALYDNVASCL

-173 TPLYAQIIGGIINVA
+173 TPLYAQIIGGIVNVV

-196 LSLGIDGVA
+196 LGLGTDGVA

-227 KVRPAI
+227 KVRPVTQ
-233 RSAMRPAADL
+233 SAMRPAADL
-243 AMRQA
+243 AMRLA
-248 QELELQLAPRLA
+248 QEPESQFAPRLA
-260 TGAGIKPAARPST
+260 TGVGAKPAASPAA

-278 PATQLAVRPV
+278 PAVQSAVP
-288 TQPATRPAAQS
+288 PRPAA
-299 AVQPAAKPA
+299 QPAAKPA
-308 APPAGQSAAQPAAK
+308 A
-322 PTIQSAVQPAAKP
+322 
-335 TVQSSVQPATCLDKA
+335 CLDKA

-362 FAVGFPVAI
+362 FTVGFPVAI

-376 TLSNTLIQVAI
+376 TLSNMLIQVAI

-423 AQNVGAKYHWRV
+423 AQNVGAKHHWRV

-445 GAVFAVVV
+445 GAVFAAVV

-461 SSVVALFD
+461 FPVVALFD

-477 GGLVVLISFPFYW
+477 GGLGMLVSFPFYW
-490 IYAFIEVYAGVCR
+490 IYAFIEVFAGVCR
-503 GIGRAKEATLIT
+503 GIGKAKEATLIT
-515 LFCFVAMRLMLLL
+515 LLCFVAMRLMLLL
-528 LVQHCGFGLA
+528 LVQYYGFGLA

-548 LIAAFFLG
+548 LFAAFFLG

-563 HKELHPTPHGGCRE
+563 HKELHPAPHGGCRK

>member
-1 MKAST
+1 M
-6 KGRAVKTIDFT
+6 VKTIDFT

-67 AVMCMVSFLSG
+67 AVTCVVSFLSG
-78 FSVGSNVLVASKH
+78 FSVGSNVLVASKR

-105 SILLALLLGALFCVV
+105 SVLLALLLGVLFCVV
-120 GIACSDAL
+120 GIACSDVL
-128 VGLMAVPESV
+128 VRLMAVPESV
-138 HDDALSYLRIYFLA
+138 HDRALSYLRIYFLA
-152 LPFVALYDNVASCL
+152 LPFIALYDNVASCL
-166 RGMGDSR
+166 RGIGDSQ
-173 TPLYAQIIGGIINVA
+173 TPLYAQIVDGIVNVI

-196 LSLGIDGVA
+196 LGLGIDGVA
-205 WATFFSQ
+205 WATLFSQ
-212 GIAFLFAFLRARSML
+212 GIAFLFAFLRAKSML
-227 KVRPAI
+227 KVRSAI
-233 RSAMRPAADL
+233 QPTTGLAADL
-243 AMRQA
+243 AMRPA
-248 QELELQLAPRLA
+248 QEAESQLMPRSA
-260 TGAGIKPAARPST
+260 TGT
-273 QSATR
+273 VTE
-278 PATQLAVRPV
+278 PATRPV
-288 TQPATRPAAQS
+288 TQLATRPVIQS
-299 AVQPAAKPA
+299 AAKPA
-308 APPAGQSAAQPAAK
+308 VRLG
-322 PTIQSAVQPAAKP
+322 
-335 TVQSSVQPATCLDKA
+335 KA
-350 LICMDFA
+350 LTCMDFV

-362 FAVGFPVAI
+362 FTVGFPVAI

-376 TLSNTLIQVAI
+376 TLSNMVIQVAI

-402 KIETLIYAPLVALG
+402 KIEMLIYAPLVALG
-416 QTATVLA
+416 QTTTVLA

-445 GAVFAVVV
+445 GATFAVVS

-461 SSVVALFD
+461 FSVVALFD
-469 QNAEVVAA
+469 QNVEVVAA
-477 GGLVVLISFPFYW
+477 GGLVMLVSFPFYW

-515 LFCFVAMRLMLLL
+515 LLCFVVMRLILLL
-528 LVQHCGFGLA
+528 LVQHCGFGLV

-548 LIAAFFLG
+548 LLAAFFLG
-556 FYYYVFA
+556 FYYYAFA
-563 HKELHPTPHGGCRE
+563 HKELHPATHGGCRE

>member
-1 MKAST
+1 
-6 KGRAVKTIDFT
+6 
-17 RGNMAKNV
+17 MAKNV

-67 AVMCMVSFLSG
+67 AVTCVVSFLSG

-105 SILLALLLGALFCVV
+105 SVLLALLLGSLFCVV
-120 GIACSDAL
+120 GIVCSDAL

-138 HDDALSYLRIYFLA
+138 HDRALSYLRIYFLA
-152 LPFVALYDNVASCL
+152 LPFIALYDNVASCL
-166 RGMGDSR
+166 RGIGDSR
-173 TPLYAQIIGGIINVA
+173 TPLYAQIVGGIVNVT

-196 LSLGIDGVA
+196 LGLGIDGVA

-212 GIAFLFAFLRARSML
+212 GVAFLFAFLRAKSML
-227 KVRPAI
+227 KGRSAI
-233 RSAMRPAADL
+233 RPTTGLAADL
-243 AMRQA
+243 AMRPS
-248 QELELQLAPRLA
+248 QESESQLTSRSA
-260 TGAGIKPAARPST
+260 TGA
-273 QSATR
+273 
-278 PATQLAVRPV
+278 
-288 TQPATRPAAQS
+288 
-299 AVQPAAKPA
+299 
-308 APPAGQSAAQPAAK
+308 AAQPAAR
-322 PTIQSAVQPAAKP
+322 
-335 TVQSSVQPATCLDKA
+335 LDKA

-362 FAVGFPVAI
+362 FTVGFPVAI

-376 TLSNTLIQVAI
+376 TLSNMLIQVAI

-402 KIETLIYAPLVALG
+402 KIETFIYAPLVALG
-416 QTATVLA
+416 QTTTVLA

-435 HRGVRCCIAF
+435 HRGVRCCIAL
-445 GAVFAVVV
+445 GVAFAVV
-453 AAVLLVFR
+453 AAVALLAFR
-461 SSVVALFD
+461 FSVVALFD

-477 GGLVVLISFPFYW
+477 GGLVVLVSFPFYW
-490 IYAFIEVYAGVCR
+490 IYTFIEVYAGVCR
-503 GIGRAKEATLIT
+503 GIGKAKEATLIT

-528 LVQHCGFGLA
+528 LVQHCGLGLV

-548 LIAAFFLG
+548 LFAAFFLG
-556 FYYYVFA
+556 FYYYAFA
-563 HKELHPTPHGGCRE
+563 HKELHPAPHGGCRE

>member
-1 MKAST
+1 
-6 KGRAVKTIDFT
+6 
-17 RGNMAKNV
+17 MAKNV
-25 ACFALPLL
+25 VCFALPLL

-78 FSVGSNVLVASKH
+78 FSVGSNVLVASKR

-105 SILLALLLGALFCVV
+105 SILLALLSGALFCVA
-120 GIACSDAL
+120 GIVCSDAL

-152 LPFVALYDNVASCL
+152 LPFIALYDNVTSCL

-196 LSLGIDGVA
+196 LDLGIDGVA

-227 KVRPAI
+227 KIRPVTQ
-233 RSAMRPAADL
+233 SAMRPAADF

-248 QELELQLAPRLA
+248 QEPELQLAPQLV
-260 TGAGIKPAARPST
+260 TGAGTKPAASLST
-273 QSATR
+273 QSATSS
-278 PATQLAVRPV
+278 AAQLAARPV
-288 TQPATRPAAQS
+288 TQPATRPAAPP
-299 AVQPAAKPA
+299 AAQPAARPAAPSAAKPA
-308 APPAGQSAAQPAAK
+308 APPAARL
-322 PTIQSAVQPAAKP
+322 AVQPAAKP

-453 AAVLLVFR
+453 AAMLLIFR

-563 HKELHPTPHGGCRE
+563 HKELHPAPHGGCRE

>member
-1 MKAST
+1 MT
-6 KGRAVKTIDFT
+6 
-17 RGNMAKNV
+17 KNV
-25 ACFALPLL
+25 ARFALPLL
-33 CANLVQLLY
+33 CANLVQLMY
-42 SATDA
+42 SAADA

-67 AVMCMVSFLSG
+67 AVTCMVSFLSG
-78 FSVGSNVLVASKH
+78 FSVGSNVLVASKR
-91 GAKDEE
+91 GARDEE
-97 GLRRVFGT
+97 GLRLVFGT

-227 KVRPAI
+227 KIRPVTQ
-233 RSAMRPAADL
+233 SAMRPAADF

-248 QELELQLAPRLA
+248 QESELQLAPRLA
-260 TGAGIKPAARPST
+260 TGAGTKPAARPST

-288 TQPATRPAAQS
+288 TQPATRPAAPP
-299 AVQPAAKPA
+299 AAQPAARPAAPSAAKPA
-308 APPAGQSAAQPAAK
+308 APPAARL
-322 PTIQSAVQPAAKP
+322 AVQPAAKP

-548 LIAAFFLG
+548 LIAAFFLW

-563 HKELHPTPHGGCRE
+563 HKELHPAPHGGCRE

>member
-1 MKAST
+1 
-6 KGRAVKTIDFT
+6 
-17 RGNMAKNV
+17 MAKNV

-67 AVMCMVSFLSG
+67 AVTCVVSFLSG

-105 SILLALLLGALFCVV
+105 SVLLALLLGSLFCVV
-120 GIACSDAL
+120 GIVCSDAL

-138 HDDALSYLRIYFLA
+138 HDRALSYLRIYFLA
-152 LPFVALYDNVASCL
+152 LPFIALYDNVASCL
-166 RGMGDSR
+166 RGIGDSR
-173 TPLYAQIIGGIINVA
+173 TPLYAQIVGGIVNVT

-196 LSLGIDGVA
+196 LGLGIDGVA

-212 GIAFLFAFLRARSML
+212 GVAFLFAFLRAKSML
-227 KVRPAI
+227 KG
-233 RSAMRPAADL
+233 RSAIQPTTGLAADL
-243 AMRQA
+243 AMRPS
-248 QELELQLAPRLA
+248 QESESQLTSRSA
-260 TGAGIKPAARPST
+260 TGAAAQPETGSAN
-273 QSATR
+273 QPATR
-278 PATQLAVRPV
+278 PANQLATEPEAQPATGPV
-288 TQPATRPAAQS
+288 AQLETMPATRPATRPAAQLATRPVTQS
-299 AVQPAAKPA
+299 AAKPA
-308 APPAGQSAAQPAAK
+308 AQPA
-322 PTIQSAVQPAAKP
+322 VR
-335 TVQSSVQPATCLDKA
+335 LGKA
-350 LICMDFA
+350 PICMDFA

-362 FAVGFPVAI
+362 FTVGFPVAI

-376 TLSNTLIQVAI
+376 TLSNMLIQVAI

-416 QTATVLA
+416 QTTTVLA

-435 HRGVRCCIAF
+435 HRGVRCCIAL
-445 GAVFAVVV
+445 GVAFAVV
-453 AAVLLVFR
+453 AAVALLAFR
-461 SSVVALFD
+461 FSVVALFD

-477 GGLVVLISFPFYW
+477 GGLVVLVSFPFYW
-490 IYAFIEVYAGVCR
+490 IYTFIEVYAGVCR
-503 GIGRAKEATLIT
+503 GIGKAKEATLIT

-528 LVQHCGFGLA
+528 LVQHCGLGLV

-548 LIAAFFLG
+548 LFAAFFLG
-556 FYYYVFA
+556 FYYYAFA
-563 HKELHPTPHGGCRE
+563 HKELHPAPHGGCRE